1 MTAWYEKREWNIF
14 SIAQSFFVI
23 TSLSLAHKNTMQGMQ
38 DKQKENISK

>member
-14 SIAQSFFVI
+14 NIAQSFFVI
-23 TSLSLAHKNTMQGMQ
+23 TSLSLAHKSTMQGMQ